1 MREDGDSLLR
11 SQWRVPGWRRR
22 PRSAQLQ
29 SLIWSR
35 RGSRQSLEYLPVHY
49 EPNTRSDQT
58 MWSSRGENADPA
70 WCEERR
76 GGNGRRRVCVFG
88 YSSPYSRL
96 SLWHFPSTAMCCTRN
111 RFGERRDNTTLFL
124 VVIDGIH
131 PSMVNVLAVG
141 IRTETPEIGPG
152 FPIGVLHCTKQSK
165 VRHPRERYI
174 QQLAAWGRV

>member
-70 WCEERR
+70 WCKERR
-76 GGNGRRRVCVFG
+76 GGTKSITYPGKRVFG

-131 PSMVNVLAVG
+131 PSMMDVVNVLAVG
-141 IRTETPEIGPG
+141 IRTETLSKAGYPG
-152 FPIGVLHCTKQSK
+152 DRTWISYRRAPLH
-165 VRHPRERYI
+165 
-174 QQLAAWGRV
+174 